1 MSLCERT
8 LNKTKEETSF
18 LRLHTPIDR
27 AITNSPWVERFTFL
41 GWQASLHLLLASPLR
56 LNSNS
61 RTFNYRLFRK
71 IQSNCFR
78 AGSIYCSRIIL
89 IRLCAGTNK
98 KPSSSFSSPPSS
110 FIFIVFHMYL
120 LLLFCNFMQL
130 INSDYFTDCEKRVYS
145 VHFILIVH
153 IRNSIVRILSTYL

>member
-1 MSLCERT
+1 MSLCART
-8 LNKTKEETSF
+8 FNKTKEETSF

-71 IQSNCFR
+71 IKSNCFR
-78 AGSIYCSRIIL
+78 AGSIYCARIIL
-89 IRLCAGTNK
+89 IRLCAGTNE
-98 KPSSSFSSPPSS
+98 KPSSSS

-120 LLLFCNFMQL
+120 LLCSFMQL
-130 INSDYFTDCEKRVYS
+130 INSYYFTDCEKRVYS

-153 IRNSIVRILSTYL
+153 LRNSIVRMLSTYL